1 MPSKEQSESESEAQQ
16 IPKSPTSKG
25 CENFETVRFNEWFRL
40 DLDSLNFYFETF
52 SLRFSQLINLS
63 KAVEPEAADKADGAD
78 VPSEESQDPKILLE
92 IIKQLKSEK
101 QELELE
107 NDRLRDEFEKMR
119 E

>member
-40 DLDSLNFYFETF
+40 DLDSLNFHFETF
-52 SLRFSQLINLS
+52 ILRFSQLINLS
-63 KAVEPEAADKADGAD
+63 KAVEPEAADKAD

>member
-1 MPSKEQSESESEAQQ
+1 M
-16 IPKSPTSKG
+16 
-25 CENFETVRFNEWFRL
+25 
-40 DLDSLNFYFETF
+40 
-52 SLRFSQLINLS
+52 RFSQLINLS